1 MVKPAFRISMAFQK
15 KLKQIGYSEALVV
28 LKEFTVTSS
37 HSPSSS
43 ATEVYSQDNIPITD
57 YY

>member
-1 MVKPAFRISMAFQK
+1 MIKPAFRISMAFQK
-15 KLKQIGYSEALVV
+15 KLNQIGYSEALVV

-37 HSPSSS
+37 PSLS
-43 ATEVYSQDNIPITD
+43 ATAVYSQDNIPITD